1 MSLRHGTGGNHRQRP
16 DLKTKGAPR
25 LITDLCVLEP
35 GTETHGMTVVSIHP
49 GVRRERLQA
58 SCGWPLKYAAQV
70 GETPPPTAEELREL
84 QERTRKAHGG

>member
-49 GVRRERLQA
+49 GVRRERL
-58 SCGWPLKYAAQV
+58 KYAAQV